1 MSTRV
6 SITPGCFQKS
16 RKVGVSL
23 STDQVQLKF
32 CMLLELLPHASKH
45 QLFLHMYICVH
56 MHTHSS
62 KISESLLVVERKR
75 KREREVDTGQESK
88 CFLFIFASLS
98 ALSGLGFPCTEE
110 KGKRPLEI
118 IKESE
123 EKTVCKVLDSSLR
136 TSPGHCSAV

>member
-62 KISESLLVVERKR
+62 KISESLLVVERKTE
-75 KREREVDTGQESK
+75 RERERGRHWARVKVFPIHLCQSI
-88 CFLFIFASLS
+88 CSFR
-98 ALSGLGFPCTEE
+98 SGLSMHRR
-110 KGKRPLEI
+110 KGKEATGDYKR
-118 IKESE
+118 
-123 EKTVCKVLDSSLR
+123 V
-136 TSPGHCSAV
+136 